1 MTTDQLNPFRLDGK
15 VALVTG
21 ASRGIG
27 QAAAVALAA
36 AGANVAV
43 LGNSHLPEETRSAIE
58 GVGRESIALQ
68 GDLATEEFREET
80 FARVFEA
87 WGKIDILVN
96 NAGTTVRTPAVD
108 FAAKDWDRVISVNLT
123 SVFRMCQLAGRH
135 MLAQGSGK
143 IINIASLQS
152 FTGGLTI
159 PAYAASK
166 GGVAQITK
174 ALANEW
180 ARHNVNVNAIA
191 PGYILTDLT
200 RPLFED
206 PIRFKEIMERIPVQR
221 WGQPEDIGGTVV
233 FLASRA
239 SDFVHGHILVVD
251 GGWMAR

>member
-1 MTTDQLNPFRLDGK
+1 MTTEQVNPFRLDGK
-15 VALVTG
+15 AALVTG

-27 QAAAVALAA
+27 QASAVALAA

-43 LGNSHLPEETRSAIE
+43 LGNSHPPEETRNAIQAL
-58 GVGRESIALQ
+58 GRESVALQ
-68 GDLATEEFREET
+68 GDLATEEFREKALT
-80 FARVFEA
+80 RVLEA
-87 WGKIDILVN
+87 WGQIDILVN

-108 FAAKDWDRVISVNLT
+108 FAPADWDRVISVNLT

-135 MLAQGSGK
+135 MLEQGSGK

-200 RPLFED
+200 RPLYED
-206 PIRFKEIMERIPVQR
+206 PVRSKEIMDRIPVQR
-221 WGQPEDIGGTVV
+221 WGKPEDIGGTVV
-233 FLASRA
+233 YLASRA
-239 SDFVHGHILVVD
+239 SDFVHGHILLVD